1 MKRTRTRK
9 AGETFPSRSRIHDVE
24 AEDGGPDRRADGD
37 EEIVRRVLAGDRNLF
52 EQLVLRHQRR
62 VMHYLTRMVKNPD
75 LAEDLAQVTFV
86 KAFTA
91 LASFDPR
98 YRFTTWLY
106 RIASNAA
113 IDHLR
118 RNRLRPLSL
127 DQPLET
133 EDGTMEQQIPSP
145 GLGPDDLA
153 SRGEVR
159 LLLRRAVDR
168 LPAEYRQLI
177 VLRHGSECSYDE
189 ICEITGLP
197 MGTVKNRLFRA
208 RAQLRQFLA
217 GSELEPRIAGGEED
231 DR

>member
-1 MKRTRTRK
+1 
-9 AGETFPSRSRIHDVE
+9 VE
-24 AEDGGPDRRADGD
+24 AEDGGPRRCADED
-37 EEIVRRVLAGDRNLF
+37 EEIVRRVLAGDRDLF

-62 VMHYLTRMVKNPD
+62 VIYYLTRMVKNPD
-75 LAEDLAQVTFV
+75 LAEDLAQITFV

-98 YRFTTWLY
+98 YRFSTWIY

-118 RNRLRPLSL
+118 RNRLRPLSI

-133 EDGTMEQQIPSP
+133 AEGTVEQQLPSP
-145 GLGPDDLA
+145 GPGPDELA
-153 SRGEVR
+153 ARGEVK
-159 LLLRRAVDR
+159 LMLRRAVDR

-177 VLRHGSECSYDE
+177 ALRHGSECSYEE

-208 RAQLRQFLA
+208 RNQLRQLLA
-217 GSELEPRIAGGEED
+217 GTELEPGTVQGGEEEY
-231 DR
+231 